1 MEKEN
6 KKDSKQAEKTS
17 SPKKIAQKKPSKT
30 DDFKRKYFEFYDD
43 IKISD
48 RQDWQFIMIKHV
60 VCFKL
65 IDSSE
70 KSKLLTKE
78 MLLSMIGNV
87 KLFTDIEVGTDFLQS
102 ARSYDVILI
111 TSFKSK
117 EDLDAYQV
125 DEYHKNVVKPFMHA
139 RVIASVAV
147 DFEY

>member
-1 MEKEN
+1 
-6 KKDSKQAEKTS
+6 
-17 SPKKIAQKKPSKT
+17 
-30 DDFKRKYFEFYDD
+30 
-43 IKISD
+43 
-48 RQDWQFIMIKHV
+48 MIKHV

-87 KLFTDIEVGTDFLQS
+87 NLFTDIEVGTDFLQS

-125 DEYHKNVVKPFMHA
+125 DDYHKNVVKPFMHA
-139 RVIASVAV
+139 RIISSVSV